1 MAPSSTALPR
11 PPAAASAPGGAVPY
25 GSTPT
30 ERAVMARA
38 LAFLYG
44 AGATLVGTTLVL
56 PHSANTEKLGVAVPC
71 ILAVFVVA
79 ALLAGAGRIPVG
91 ALQGVL
97 AAGTVL
103 ISQCVL
109 FGGDGAAAYAL
120 MYVWIALYASYFFR
134 VRAAVAQLGLAACLY
149 AAVLLLQND
158 TPVEATY
165 WLMGMGTVGVGGVL
179 IARLTQA
186 IRAQA
191 ADLSAVAQMAN
202 GLSDISEFGRATCEG
217 LHQSAR
223 ADVVI
228 MLEPLDDGGGMQVTA
243 MSGAPE
249 AGLVF
254 NSDGAR
260 KALQGAFR
268 AGSPHPIL
276 VEAPGRGLHRFD
288 GTVVGLAQPI
298 LRDGKAAGVLALAW
312 TSPRRGLPERVTTA
326 ALLFAAEASVAI
338 DRAERLSKDRERAA
352 LEINDNIVQG
362 LVVAKYLA
370 SAGNVEKAV
379 EAIDETLGRA
389 RKLITDQLDAVGRNG
404 GRIVPGDLARR
415 EASSVG
421 ETTNA

>member
-1 MAPSSTALPR
+1 
-11 PPAAASAPGGAVPY
+11 
-25 GSTPT
+25 
-30 ERAVMARA
+30 MARA

-44 AGATLVGTTLVL
+44 AGALLVTTTLLL
-56 PHSANTEKLGVAVPC
+56 PHSSNTEDLGVAVPC
-71 ILAVFVVA
+71 MLAVLVVGV
-79 ALLAGAGRIPVG
+79 LLGGAGRIPVG
-91 ALQGVL
+91 VLQTVL
-97 AAGTVL
+97 ALGTVL

-134 VRAAVAQLGLAACLY
+134 VGAAVAQLALAGALY
-149 AAVLLLQND
+149 AAVLVVQDD
-158 TPVEATY
+158 TPVEITY

-202 GLSDISEFGRATCEG
+202 GLSDVSEFGRVTCEG

-228 MLEPLDDGGGMQVTA
+228 MLEPLDGGGGMQVTA
-243 MSGAPE
+243 MSGSPE

-254 NSDGAR
+254 NADGAR
-260 KALQGAFR
+260 QALQTAFR
-268 AGSPHPIL
+268 TGRPEPI
-276 VEAPGRGLHRFD
+276 VNPRTRRGVHRFD

-298 LRDGKAAGVLALAW
+298 LRDGRAAGVLALAW
-312 TSPRRGLPERVTTA
+312 TSPRRGLPDRVSTA

-370 SAGNVEKAV
+370 SAGNVEKAI

-389 RKLITDQLDAVGRNG
+389 RKLITDQLEAVGRNG

-421 ETTNA
+421 ETTPVA

>member
-1 MAPSSTALPR
+1 
-11 PPAAASAPGGAVPY
+11 
-25 GSTPT
+25 
-30 ERAVMARA
+30 MARA

-44 AGATLVGTTLVL
+44 AGALLVTTTLLL
-56 PHSANTEKLGVAVPC
+56 PHSSNTEDLGVAIPC
-71 ILAVFVVA
+71 MLAVLVVGL
-79 ALLAGAGRIPVG
+79 LLAGAGRIPVG
-91 ALQGVL
+91 ALQTVL
-97 AAGTVL
+97 VLGTVL

-134 VRAAVAQLGLAACLY
+134 VRAAVAQLALAAALY
-149 AAVLLLQND
+149 ASVLLIQDD
-158 TPVEATY
+158 TPVEVTY

-202 GLSDISEFGRATCEG
+202 GLSDVSEFGRVTCEG

-228 MLEPLDDGGGMQVTA
+228 MLEPLESGGGMQVMA
-243 MSGAPE
+243 MSGSPE

-254 NSDGAR
+254 NADGAR
-260 KALQGAFR
+260 KALQAAFR
-268 AGSPHPIL
+268 TGRPAPI
-276 VEAPGRGLHRFD
+276 VNEQRRGGLHRFD

-298 LRDGKAAGVLALAW
+298 LRDGRAAGVLALAW
-312 TSPRRGLPERVTTA
+312 TSPRRGLPERVLTA

-370 SAGNVEKAV
+370 SAGNVEKAI

-389 RKLITDQLDAVGRNG
+389 RKLITDQLEAVGRNG

-421 ETTNA
+421 ETTPV